1 MLTMNRL
8 ITLVCALVY
17 SSDAARILAVFP
29 TPSISHQVVFRPLT
43 HELARRGH
51 EVTVITTDPAF
62 PKGQAPANLTEID
75 VHDISYEVWRKIIAS
90 IKNGD
95 KNDMRNQAKV
105 FNEGCFKIL
114 EKQTAVAEVQDI
126 IQNKNNSYDLLL
138 VEAWTRFAL
147 GFSHVI
153 KAPVIAV
160 SSFGAAID
168 NYEVMGAPIHPLLY
182 PQAITTR
189 VYNLSLWE
197 KVVEYY
203 NYFSIMNDFWSSE
216 KYENADLRRIFGE
229 DTPPLSELKNNVGM
243 MFINV
248 HPLWEGNIPVPPSVI
263 HIGGIHQKPKKEL
276 PQDLKQFLDSSKHGV
291 IYISFGT
298 NVDTSDLP
306 REKVQIIINALS
318 QLPYDVL
325 WKWNQDE
332 LPGRTKN
339 IRISKWFPQSD
350 LLRHPKIKL
359 FITQGGLQ
367 STDET
372 ITGGVPVIGI
382 PMLGD
387 QFYNVNK
394 YVVHKIGK
402 KLCFEDLNE
411 DMLGSG
417 IKDVIE
423 NKSYRDNVI
432 RLRTLMNDQ
441 PMSTLERAVWWT
453 EHVLRHGTKH
463 LRAPAA
469 NMPWFE
475 YYDGQLLVII
485 LCAVSTVILLSCIVL
500 RKIVNVILSNV
511 KILKVKVP

>member
-1 MLTMNRL
+1 MLTMSRL
-8 ITLVCALVY
+8 IALVCALVY

-51 EVTVITTDPAF
+51 EVTVVTTDPAF

-75 VHDISYEVWRKIIAS
+75 VHDMSYEAWRKVIANNR
-90 IKNGD
+90 NGD
-95 KNDMRNQAKV
+95 KNDIRSQV
-105 FNEGCFKIL
+105 RGFNDVCLEIF

-126 IQNKNNSYDLLL
+126 IRNKNNTFDLLL
-138 VEAWTRFAL
+138 VEAWTGFAL

-160 SSFGAAID
+160 SSFGAAGD
-168 NYEVMGAPIHPLLY
+168 NYDVMGAPIHPLLY
-182 PQAITTR
+182 PLPTAIR

-197 KVVEYY
+197 KVTEYY
-203 NYFSIMNDFWSSE
+203 NYFTIINDVRNAE
-216 KYENADLRRIFGE
+216 IYENAVLRRIFGE
-229 DTPPLSELKNNVGM
+229 DTPSLSELKNNIGM
-243 MFINV
+243 MFLNI
-248 HPLWEGNIPVPPSVI
+248 HPQWEGNIPVPPSVI
-263 HIGGIHQKPKKEL
+263 HIGGIHQKPEMDL
-276 PQDLKQFLDSSKHGV
+276 PQDLKQYLDSSKHGV
-291 IYISFGT
+291 IYLSFGT
-298 NVDTSDLP
+298 NVDTSILP
-306 REKVQIIINALS
+306 REKIQSIINALS

-350 LLRHPKIKL
+350 LLRHPKVKL

-382 PMLGD
+382 PMIGD
-387 QFYNVNK
+387 QFYNADK
-394 YVVHKIGK
+394 YVIHKIGK
-402 KLCFEDLNE
+402 KLCLEDLTENTLRSE
-411 DMLGSG
+411 
-417 IKDVIE
+417 IKDVIGD
-423 NKSYRDNVI
+423 NSYRDNVI

-441 PMSTLERAVWWT
+441 PTSSLDRAIWWT

-469 NMPWFE
+469 NMHWFE
-475 YYDGQLLVII
+475 YYDGQLLVIV
-485 LCAVSTVILLSCIVL
+485 LCAVSTVILLSSVVL
-500 RKIVNVILSNV
+500 RKIIKVVSSNVNV
-511 KILKVKVP
+511 KFKVT